1 MWEVIEPVKETPV
14 DISWMVDG
22 LKNGS
27 LIWVTDGSYDR
38 KKAKD
43 LCGVGWMIFCTNT
56 GFRLTGT
63 FREQSPSASLYRVEL
78 LGLCALHLLAQALAE
93 FYQVVGWSATL
104 CCDNKRALEVSSHHK
119 CRIRPSAKCAD
130 IRRNLK
136 AIKPHL
142 SGSFCYVQVYGH
154 MDRLLKWEQL
164 TLPQQLNCVYHFGKM
179 LGHSSNTRRL
189 SQ

>member
-1 MWEVIEPVKETPV
+1 
-14 DISWMVDG
+14 MVDG

-43 LCGVGWMIFCTNT
+43 LCRVGWMIFCTNT

-63 FREQSPSASLYRVEL
+63 FWERSPLASLYRAKL

-136 AIKPHL
+136 AMHFVTYTYTAIWTDY
-142 SGSFCYVQVYGH
+142 SNGSNSRYPSNSTAYA
-154 MDRLLKWEQL
+154 
-164 TLPQQLNCVYHFGKM
+164 TLWQNARSQQQYTAAITIGRPSFFQKKM
-179 LGHSSNTRRL
+179 WH
-189 SQ
+189 